1 MQVSLKTTSLVLAWL
16 STVTEAAPKC
26 KPVQPKSANVSKPVV
41 LTEEDISLT
50 TPTST
55 VTTGTGTNSTTKYG
69 PTPNPSVDV
78 GDWNN
83 YKPCKNIS
91 LYYGSENKAD
101 TGAVKMDLTMLSDA
115 VVLEY
120 IDTINQV
127 DCGSPDDN
135 AMTIFFRSLKAL
147 RLAVEDWSNDQ
158 NLVMITNHFGSCD
171 EEFER
176 GFFVVEMLTP
186 NEDDL
191 SIRCISSKKQ
201 LPDIADN
208 LELSFNSIPA
218 ATLTKRITL
227 DSSTSLSFSHT
238 LEEDTILF
246 SEPPFLE
253 VTANEASFTSTITFT
268 GYLKYSFWN
277 FKLDNLYFDV
287 DATFNSNLEMAV
299 DIAAYYS
306 QSFNF
311 APDEL
316 SYSLVDV
323 PGIVKLGPGIA
334 FAVGVDLATNAQV
347 DAVTGVSIDI
357 PSGNVHIDVL
367 DSSNTAATGWV
378 PQFHS
383 YANITEQAELSL
395 DVNAA
400 LTVELAVDIL
410 GGLVDLSS
418 GLIATPGFN
427 NVFKLES
434 AQVIDGQIVDLPDS
448 ESVCDQG
455 ISVKSDFVFDLTAFA
470 TQWWEQSLFNTTIP
484 IADKCYEFV

>member
-201 LPDIADN
+201 LPDIAGLFQPNKIDIWS
-208 LELSFNSIPA
+208 EC
-218 ATLTKRITL
+218 ATNNKNQTTW
-227 DSSTSLSFSHT
+227 SSRS
-238 LEEDTILF
+238 ILF
-246 SEPPFLE
+246 LQP
-253 VTANEASFTSTITFT
+253 
-268 GYLKYSFWN
+268 
-277 FKLDNLYFDV
+277 
-287 DATFNSNLEMAV
+287 
-299 DIAAYYS
+299 
-306 QSFNF
+306 
-311 APDEL
+311 
-316 SYSLVDV
+316 
-323 PGIVKLGPGIA
+323 
-334 FAVGVDLATNAQV
+334 
-347 DAVTGVSIDI
+347 
-357 PSGNVHIDVL
+357 
-367 DSSNTAATGWV
+367 
-378 PQFHS
+378 
-383 YANITEQAELSL
+383 LSL
-395 DVNAA
+395 NVLL
-400 LTVELAVDIL
+400 LTPAPPCLSRIL
-410 GGLVDLSS
+410 
-418 GLIATPGFN
+418 
-427 NVFKLES
+427 
-434 AQVIDGQIVDLPDS
+434 
-448 ESVCDQG
+448 
-455 ISVKSDFVFDLTAFA
+455 
-470 TQWWEQSLFNTTIP
+470 
-484 IADKCYEFV
+484 

>member
-1 MQVSLKTTSLVLAWL
+1 
-16 STVTEAAPKC
+16 
-26 KPVQPKSANVSKPVV
+26 
-41 LTEEDISLT
+41 
-50 TPTST
+50 
-55 VTTGTGTNSTTKYG
+55 
-69 PTPNPSVDV
+69 
-78 GDWNN
+78 
-83 YKPCKNIS
+83 
-91 LYYGSENKAD
+91 
-101 TGAVKMDLTMLSDA
+101 
-115 VVLEY
+115 
-120 IDTINQV
+120 
-127 DCGSPDDN
+127 
-135 AMTIFFRSLKAL
+135 
-147 RLAVEDWSNDQ
+147 
-158 NLVMITNHFGSCD
+158 
-171 EEFER
+171 
-176 GFFVVEMLTP
+176 
-186 NEDDL
+186 
-191 SIRCISSKKQ
+191 
-201 LPDIADN
+201 
-208 LELSFNSIPA
+208 
-218 ATLTKRITL
+218 
-227 DSSTSLSFSHT
+227 
-238 LEEDTILF
+238 
-246 SEPPFLE
+246 
-253 VTANEASFTSTITFT
+253 
-268 GYLKYSFWN
+268 
-277 FKLDNLYFDV
+277 
-287 DATFNSNLEMAV
+287 MAV